1 MRDVSIEKRP
11 IPIPKF
17 LQASHKMIGKYGL
30 ISLFVFL
37 HKGRGAHLPQLLQVY
52 DVKKKELTKLGEA
65 ILGTPLRG

>member
-11 IPIPKF
+11 IPSPKF
-17 LQASHKMIGKYGL
+17 LQASQMIDKYGL

-37 HKGRGAHLPQLLQVY
+37 HKGRGTHLPQLLQVY